1 MNEQIK
7 AILMKKQEKRERKL
21 VMQDVNVDLIV
32 ALMAIP
38 VYGKEARDE
47 EILSI
52 IINSGSLTFQS
63 MIDKIKEEFNKN
75 VKEKKLKKSKDG
87 FLRDKDGFIHL
98 KPRM

>member
-21 VMQDVNVDLIV
+21 VMQDVNADLIV

-63 MIDKIKEEFNKN
+63 MIDKIKDEFNKN